1 MYELTIKLFANNIR
15 ELLAVDEYVSLD
27 IEVNFFTT
35 H

>member
-15 ELLAVDEYVSLD
+15 ELLANEYVSLD